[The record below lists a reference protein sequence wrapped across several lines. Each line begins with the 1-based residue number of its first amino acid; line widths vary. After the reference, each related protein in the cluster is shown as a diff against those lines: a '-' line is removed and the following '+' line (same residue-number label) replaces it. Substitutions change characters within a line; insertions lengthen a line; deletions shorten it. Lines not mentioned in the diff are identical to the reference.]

1 MKRRPEVNK
10 WGSEKIRNI
19 VASPRMPNPEDPSRL
34 DIDVDKTRLSR
45 LAVPADDVGRAEARP
60 ESEAC
65 WKRLQDVGEVRCT
78 AGCPGCNKALPNKPR
93 RGRNKEC
100 RERIKTQVH

>member
-10 WGSEKIRNI
+10 WGAGKIRNI
-19 VASPRMPNPEDPSRL
+19 VASPRMPNPEGPSRL
-34 DIDVDKTRLSR
+34 DIVVDKTRLSR

-65 WKRLQDVGEVRCT
+65 WKRLQDVGEVR
-78 AGCPGCNKALPNKPR
+78 LH
-93 RGRNKEC
+93 RGLSWVQYGLAQQASQGAQQGVSR
-100 RERIKTQVH
+100 TD